1 MHPQNQFIKPM
12 NNKQYETVFIIT
24 PVLSD
29 EQMRDTVEK
38 FRKVLTDNGA
48 EILHEENWGLK
59 KLAYPIAH
67 KNSGFYQLLEYTAP
81 VNVINTLHTE
91 FSRDER
97 IMRYLTTNLDKY
109 AAEYNEKRRK
119 GLIGKKKETK
129 TVEKED

>member
-1 MHPQNQFIKPM
+1 M

-38 FRKVLTDNGA
+38 FRKVLTENGA

-59 KLAYPIAH
+59 KLAYPIDH
-67 KNSGFYQLLEYTAP
+67 KNSGFYQLLQYTVP

-109 AAEYNEKRRK
+109 AIEYNEKRRK